1 MTRYRTLIVA
11 PLFAAAA
18 LAFAATAQ
26 ANTFCVNAPDCP
38 AGGVSTGGDLQ
49 AAFDDAAAHGGADTV
64 LVGGKGTPYRGPF
77 TYLPNTRVIDPV
89 TIAADGGRP
98 VLTAGVGD
106 TVLTMVGGTLDGVDV
121 LMPSAA
127 DGVGVDMRDSTL
139 HDVTVSSSAG
149 GPGAIGIVESGQA
162 VLDHV
167 RVTATGD
174 VGLSVQGGQIAGT
187 EAAASAQNL
196 QISGSLVGVDVNAAG
211 RFSATQSQLSGS
223 SLGIKSNGVTNLD
236 RVTVATS
243 AASSTGI
250 IQSEGSLALEH
261 VTVAH
266 EGPKSGSDTALL
278 LQAANANRSATIAD
292 SALAGYTHGIERTV
306 GAGFALALTIQNT
319 VWDPAGDQLGPAS
332 AGTVHEV
339 GDVHVEPTLVNLA
352 GGDLRPRGSSAQI
365 DLDTITDPAAYTDL
379 NGTPTVDGNGDG
391 VARPDAGALEY
402 RHLAPTI
409 DMVAAPAGGV
419 AGTALAF
426 SAGVSDADGDHVQA
440 RWDFGDGN
448 SATTSSATHAYVSP
462 GTYQGAITAT
472 DEAGLTDR
480 RTFTVTVGPAAS
492 TGGNPGGSTGAKPP
506 PRRLTLV
513 LRDLRLSSSRIS
525 VKHAGRLRLRL
536 SANESA
542 TIRIA
547 AARSIG
553 PRTTGARS
561 IVRHVKAGSGSI
573 ALAASLRKL
582 RLLRPGRLTL
592 TVNAVDVTGSRTRAR
607 TLRLTLLR

>member
-11 PLFAAAA
+11 PLLAAAT

-49 AAFDDAAAHGGADTV
+49 AALDAALAHAGADTV
-64 LVGGKGTPYRGPF
+64 LVGDKGSPYTGPF
-77 TYLPNTRVIDPV
+77 TYNGGGRAPEPV
-89 TIAADGGRP
+89 TIKADGGRP

-106 TVLTMVGGTLDGVDV
+106 TVLTLSQGTLDGVDV
-121 LMPSAA
+121 AMPSAA
-127 DGVGVDMRDSTL
+127 EGIGVALDGSTL
-139 HDVTVSSSAG
+139 NDVTVSSG
-149 GPGAIGIVESGQA
+149 RVGPGATAIAETGQS

-174 VGLSVQGGQIAGT
+174 VGLSVQGGQLAGT
-187 EAAASAQNL
+187 EASVTAQNL
-196 QISGSLVGVDVNAAG
+196 QISGSVVGVDVNATG
-211 RFSATQSQLSGS
+211 RFSATQSQLTGS
-223 SLGIKSNGVTNLD
+223 STGIGSHGVTNLD
-236 RVTVATS
+236 RVAVATTN
-243 AASSTGI
+243 ASSTGI
-250 IQSEGSLALEH
+250 IQSDGNLALEH

-266 EGPKSGSDTALL
+266 EGPKSGSDTALS
-278 LQAANANRSATIAD
+278 LQATNANRSATIQD
-292 SALAGYTHGIERTV
+292 SALAGYTHGIQRTV
-306 GAGFALALTIQNT
+306 SAGHALALTIQNT
-319 VWDPAGDQLGPAS
+319 VWDPTGDQLGPAS

-402 RHLAPTI
+402 RHRAPTI

-440 RWDFGDGN
+440 RWDFGDGT

-462 GTYQGAITAT
+462 GTYQGAVTAT

-480 RTFTVTVGPAAS
+480 RTFTVTIGPAAP

-525 VKHAGRLRLRL
+525 VKHAGRLRLRF

-547 AARSIG
+547 AARRIG

-582 RLLRPGRLTL
+582 RLLGPGRLTL